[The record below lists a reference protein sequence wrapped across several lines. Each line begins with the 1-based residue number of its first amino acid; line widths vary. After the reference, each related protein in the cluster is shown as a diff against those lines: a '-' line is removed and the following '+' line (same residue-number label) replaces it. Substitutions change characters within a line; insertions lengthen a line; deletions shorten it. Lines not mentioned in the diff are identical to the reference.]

1 MVTNAEEP
9 QPEPEVTIADRLYPV
24 GRGVRVLATGSANGP
39 WRRSVLYFAVA
50 AALAFTTP
58 VFVGVVGLVA
68 LLALALT
75 DAIVD
80 LRE

>member
-9 QPEPEVTIADRLYPV
+9 EQEPEVTLADRLVPL
-24 GRGVRVLATGSANGP
+24 GEAVRVLATGSANGP
-39 WRRSVLYFAVA
+39 WRRTVLYFVVA
-50 AALAFTTP
+50 AALAFTQP
-58 VFVGVVGLVA
+58 VIFGVIGIVA

-75 DAIVD
+75 DAVVD